1 MIVNSIA
8 FLLFFVL
15 VFAAYFMVP
24 QTHRW
29 MQNLVLL
36 TASYSFYGYTDLR
49 TLPILIG
56 LTLLFYGLGYLIQ
69 RASDDRTKTW
79 LMRLGVVAGLGVLF
93 YFKYLNFFVDS
104 FTHVLRGLGI
114 EGQSHHLQVILPL
127 GLSFFIFRL
136 LSYLIEIQRGK
147 LLAES
152 NLLIFANYVAFFPS
166 LLSGPIDRP
175 GAFLPQLQK
184 ARAFDT
190 TLATD
195 GMRQIL
201 WGMFK
206 KMVIANNLSMFV
218 DGIWSQSA
226 GAGTPAIW
234 LAVLL
239 YPIQMYADFSG
250 YSDMSIGVAKLLGI
264 RIAINFNYPFFAV
277 NIAEYW
283 RRWHISLTS
292 WLTDYV
298 FSPLSIRFRDWGNRG
313 LIVSILI
320 TFVLIGAWHG
330 ARWTF
335 VVFGLYHGLL
345 YIPLMLNGSFF
356 KKSKLKSQGRW
367 NLPAGKDFRQMTGTF
382 LLVALGLILFRAE
395 SLNDFAHMLL
405 RILDVRLS
413 ALQQFP
419 SLQLI
424 SALIPAFP
432 AVCFMFWI
440 EWRKRQKEFALQ
452 LEDSAAWKRRLL
464 YAALVVCIF
473 VFRGEAGEFIY
484 FQF

>member
-1 MIVNSIA
+1 
-8 FLLFFVL
+8 
-15 VFAAYFMVP
+15 
-24 QTHRW
+24 
-29 MQNLVLL
+29 
-36 TASYSFYGYTDLR
+36 
-49 TLPILIG
+49 
-56 LTLLFYGLGYLIQ
+56 
-69 RASDDRTKTW
+69 
-79 LMRLGVVAGLGVLF
+79 
-93 YFKYLNFFVDS
+93 
-104 FTHVLRGLGI
+104 
-114 EGQSHHLQVILPL
+114 
-127 GLSFFIFRL
+127 
-136 LSYLIEIQRGK
+136 
-147 LLAES
+147 
-152 NLLIFANYVAFFPS
+152 
-166 LLSGPIDRP
+166 
-175 GAFLPQLQK
+175 
-184 ARAFDT
+184 
-190 TLATD
+190 
-195 GMRQIL
+195 
-201 WGMFK
+201 
-206 KMVIANNLSMFV
+206 
-218 DGIWSQSA
+218 
-226 GAGTPAIW
+226 
-234 LAVLL
+234 
-239 YPIQMYADFSG
+239 MYADFSG

-405 RILDVRLS
+405 RVLDVRLS

-452 LEDSAAWKRRLL
+452 LQDSVAWKRRLL

>member
-15 VFAAYFMVP
+15 VFAAYYMVP
-24 QTHRW
+24 QTQRRL
-29 MQNLVLL
+29 QNLVLL
-36 TASYSFYGYTDLR
+36 TASYSFYAYTDLR

-69 RASDDRTKTW
+69 RASDDRVKARW
-79 LMRLGVVAGLGVLF
+79 MRLGVAAGLGVLF

-104 FTHVLRGLGI
+104 FTQVLRGWGI
-114 EGQSHHLQVILPL
+114 EGKFPHLQVLLPL

-136 LSYLIEIQRGK
+136 ISYLIDIQRGK
-147 LLAES
+147 LSAEP
-152 NLLIFANYVAFFPS
+152 NLVIFANYVAFFPS

-175 GAFLPQLQK
+175 GVFLPQLQK

-190 TLATD
+190 ELATD

-206 KMVIANNLSMFV
+206 KMVIANNLSVFV
-218 DGIWSQSA
+218 EGIWSQSA

-234 LAVLL
+234 VAVLL

-250 YSDMSIGVAKLLGI
+250 YSDMSIGVAKVLGI
-264 RIAINFNYPFFAV
+264 RIAINFNCPFFAV

-313 LIVSILI
+313 LILSILI
-320 TFVLIGAWHG
+320 TFVLIGTWHG

-335 VVFGLYHGLL
+335 VLFGLYHGLL

-367 NLPAGKDFRQMTGTF
+367 DLPTSKDVRQMIGTF

-395 SLNDFAHMLL
+395 SLTDFGQMLL
-405 RILDVRLS
+405 RVLDVRPS
-413 ALQQFP
+413 ALQHLP

-424 SALIPAFP
+424 SALIPSVP
-432 AVCFMFWI
+432 AVCFMFWM
-440 EWRKRQKEFALQ
+440 EWRNRQKTFALQ
-452 LEDSAAWKRRLL
+452 SEDRAAWQRRLL

-473 VFRGEAGEFIY
+473 VFRGDAGGFIY